1 MPDEQRTLAAIL
13 DDIAGEALASGDQR
27 ILDLVEEVSDLLGFE
42 RGERYY
48 VDKAMRHVVE
58 VTTEGYQV
66 LDTRTEVLLAD
77 VWASRGKAQAACDAL
92 NGVACAPAA
101 PAA

>member
-13 DDIAGEALASGDQR
+13 DDIAGEASA
-27 ILDLVEEVSDLLGFE
+27 
-42 RGERYY
+42 ERYY
-48 VDKAMRHVVE
+48 ADEAMRHVVE

-66 LDTRTEVLLAD
+66 LDTRTEALLAD
-77 VWASRGKAQAACDAL
+77 VWASRGEAQTACDVL
-92 NGVACAPAA
+92 NGVASAPAA